1 MTTESKYIP
10 AAGHDWLLPL
20 YDPCIRL
27 LLREKEVRG
36 QLIEWA
42 EIEPE
47 ARVLDLGSGTGTLAV
62 MSKQA
67 HPSACVVG
75 LDGDPK
81 AIGIARRKAE
91 KAGVSVRFDEGS
103 AAALPYDDASF
114 DRVVSSYV
122 FHHLG
127 ADVKRRALHEVQ
139 RVLRP
144 DGLFLLQDFGPQVTR
159 WERLLGRLFPKGP
172 ELREN
177 LDGLLPGLMRDAGF
191 RDVEEIGQRSIR
203 IARIWTYRARN

>member
-1 MTTESKYIP
+1 MKTESKYIP

-27 LLREKEVRG
+27 LLPEKEMRG
-36 QLIEWA
+36 QLIEWT

-62 MSKQA
+62 MLKQA
-67 HPSACVVG
+67 HPSARVVG

-103 AAALPYDDASF
+103 AAALPYEDASF

-127 ADVKRRALHEVQ
+127 TDVKRRALREVQ

-144 DGLFLLQDFGPQVTR
+144 HGLFLLQDFGPQVTR
-159 WERLLGRLFPKGP
+159 LERALGRLFPKGP
-172 ELREN
+172 ELRE
-177 LDGLLPGLMRDAGF
+177 MRDAGF

-203 IARIWTYRARN
+203 IARIWTYRAKVA